1 MRSIK
6 NISLDEFVREK
17 TKSLFDTYEILTGV
31 SEELIENLVRTMTET
46 YLQLDKNPEGESLS
60 EAERR
65 LEKEGLVHP
74 IIIQGLE
81 ASVFWSLQCTY
92 EP

>member
-6 NISLDEFVREK
+6 NISPDEFVREK
-17 TKSLFDTYEILTGV
+17 TKSLFDTYDILKGV
-31 SEELIENLVRTMTET
+31 SENLIENLVRTMTET

>member
-6 NISLDEFVREK
+6 NISPDEFVGEK
-17 TKSLFDTYEILTGV
+17 TKSLFDTYDILKGV
-31 SEELIENLVRTMTET
+31 SEDLIENLVRTMTET
-46 YLQLDKNPEGESLS
+46 YLQLDTKPDGESLS

-81 ASVFWSLQCTY
+81 ASVFSSLQCTY
-92 EP
+92 GS